1 MYNTT
6 MSYGE
11 LLNSLF
17 INLQSMIKKN
27 VNINGASLQ
36 RVTALSII
44 PTDGIEMSSLAS
56 RLGIDNSTATRL
68 VIGMENVG
76 WVNRQ
81 TSKIDKRIIEVCLTS
96 EGSRLQFELD
106 KQLNLIGEK
115 VDFQIGPLEK
125 QKTIDGMAHLSW
137 VLLKLSMHKK

>member
-1 MYNTT
+1 

-27 VNINGASLQ
+27 TNIDGASFQ
-36 RVTALSII
+36 RVTALSVI

-68 VIGMENVG
+68 IIGLENVG

-81 TSKIDKRIIEVCLTS
+81 ISKIDKRIIKVFLTS
-96 EGSRLQFELD
+96 EGSRLQFELE
-106 KQLNLIGEK
+106 KQLDIIGEK
-115 VDFQIGPLEK
+115 VNLQIGPLEK
-125 QKTIDGMAHLSW
+125 QKTIDSMAHLSW
-137 VLLKLSMHKK
+137 VLLKLSMYKK

>member
-1 MYNTT
+1 

-27 VNINGASLQ
+27 VNIDGASFQ

-68 VIGMENVG
+68 IIGMENVG